1 MIVFPNCKINLGLH
15 ILRKREDG
23 YHDLETVFYP
33 VKFTDILEI
42 IPERNQPTEGVQY
55 SQTGLHIQGEAADNL
70 CVKAYHLLK
79 KDFPEIPVVKLHL
92 HKVIPTG
99 AGLGGGSA
107 DAAFT
112 LRVLNDQFKLD
123 LTESRLLDYALAL
136 GSDCP
141 FFIKNQPVYAT
152 GRGERMEPVQ
162 VDLSGYTLVLVNP
175 GIHVPTAKAFAGILP
190 ALPEK
195 SIKEIIQQPVSSWA
209 DELSNDFEKTVFYE
223 YPEIGAIKN
232 ELYMAGASYA
242 AMSGSGSTV
251 FGLFPPGKALILNL
265 PETYF
270 IKVVPA

>member
-33 VKFTDILEI
+33 VQFTDVLEI
-42 IPERNQPTEGVQY
+42 IPERSHSNTPVQY
-55 SQTGLHIQGEAADNL
+55 SLTGLHIQGDAAENL
-70 CVKAYHLLK
+70 CVKAYNLLK
-79 KDFPEIPVVKLHL
+79 NDFPELAAIKMHL

-112 LRVLNDQFKLD
+112 LRLLNDQFKLN
-123 LTESRLLDYALAL
+123 LTEARLLEYALAL

-152 GRGERMEPVQ
+152 GRGEIMEPVE
-162 VDLSGYTLVLVNP
+162 VDLSGYTLVLINP
-175 GIHVPTAKAFAGILP
+175 GIHVPTAKAFTAIRPSIP
-190 ALPEK
+190 AI
-195 SIKEIIQQPVSSWA
+195 SIREIIAQPVSTWT
-209 DELSNDFEKTVFYE
+209 DELVNDFEKTVFYE
-223 YPEIGAIKN
+223 YPEIASIKE
-232 ELYMAGASYA
+232 ELYQCGAAYA

-265 PETYF
+265 PDTYF